1 MSRRL
6 LIINQAL
13 NLSFL
18 KIIEELASEFG
29 ECILITGS
37 YLDSE
42 REQLRIMHA
51 PPHNPTTIISR
62 LKSWIQFILFVL
74 NSVRKNRL
82 SFDLVFVTTNPPIA
96 PFLAFFF
103 KKIKNWPYILL
114 VWDIYPDIIEGS
126 DRFKVFKPLFVLW
139 RWLNGKV
146 YKNAYVVITIGEKMA
161 LTIRKQIPRLQFD
174 IKIIPN
180 CSDPIHIRPIPKEEN
195 WFAQR
200 YNLTDKFVVLYS
212 GKMGLSHD
220 IETILKAAKLLAS
233 YEDIIFLFIGQGPG
247 YNFIQEFIKRESL
260 PNILLLPLQ
269 SDEVFPFSIAV
280 GDIGIVSI
288 QKGMENLMMPSKL
301 YDMMAAGLA
310 IIGISNGENDLR
322 DTIERYNIGINEP
335 SGDWEN
341 LVKDIIFLKN
351 NPEILSLYKRNSR
364 EALIKY
370 FQISEIYK
378 MFKKQF
384 DAFGE
389 KNLGEDGN

>member
-1 MSRRL
+1 MNRRL

-18 KIIEELASEFG
+18 KIMEKLASDFG
-29 ECILITGS
+29 DCILITGS
-37 YLDSE
+37 YLDSA
-42 REQLRIMHA
+42 RGQLRIVHA
-51 PPHNPTTIISR
+51 PPHNPTSIVSR
-62 LKSWIQFILFVL
+62 FKSWILFILFVL
-74 NSVRKNRL
+74 NWVRKNRL

-96 PFLAFFF
+96 PFLALFF
-103 KKIKNWPYILL
+103 KKIKDWPYILL
-114 VWDIYPDIIEGS
+114 IWDIYPDIVERS
-126 DRFKVFKPLFVLW
+126 NRFKVFKPLFILW
-139 RWLNGKV
+139 RWINGRV
-146 YKNAYVVITIGEKMA
+146 YKNASVVITLGEKMA
-161 LTIRKQIPRLQFD
+161 LTIRRQVPRLQFD

-180 CSDPIHIRPIPKEEN
+180 YSDPIRIKPIPKEEN

-212 GKMGLSHD
+212 GKMGLGHD

-247 YNFIQEFIKRESL
+247 YNLVQEFMKRENL

-269 SDEVFPFSIAV
+269 PEEVFPFSIAV

-310 IIGISNGENDLR
+310 IIGISEGENDLR
-322 DTIERYNIGINEP
+322 DTIERCNIGINEP

-341 LVKDIIFLKN
+341 LVEDIIFLKN

-364 EALIKY
+364 ESVIKY
-370 FQISEIYK
+370 FQLEEIYK
-378 MFKKQF
+378 MFQKQF
-384 DAFGE
+384 NTFGE
-389 KNLGEDGN
+389 KNLGEDGD